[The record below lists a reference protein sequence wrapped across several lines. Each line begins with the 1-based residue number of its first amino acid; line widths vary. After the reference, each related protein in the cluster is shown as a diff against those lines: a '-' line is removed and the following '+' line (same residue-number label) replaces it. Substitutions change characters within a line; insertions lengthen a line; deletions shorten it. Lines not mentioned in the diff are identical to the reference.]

1 MAIKRVVHMRTK
13 IRAAYQNLRFIQEV
27 GEQYPDMDFS
37 DMIKE
42 RKEDIRKSLKTY
54 QSITKAQEECDE
66 FRFEKED

>member
-1 MAIKRVVHMRTK
+1 MRTK

-54 QSITKAQEECDE
+54 QSITKAQEECD
-66 FRFEKED
+66 